1 MNMRKETVASL
12 AGITLLLTLALCL
25 ASVSSAAEK
34 KYPSRPIE
42 IVCGYPP
49 GGAMD
54 LTMRIWGKYL
64 EKRLGVP
71 VVPVNKPGAG
81 AILGCTYIANA
92 QPDGYTLGSVGDHL
106 VINIISGRAKYSLE
120 DFRYVCLATY
130 IANVLAVPVDS
141 QWKTIQDFIDYAKKN
156 PGVKYGHP
164 GIGSSNHIRMENFN
178 KFANLKLVPVPL
190 NGDAEIIP
198 AVLGKHLPIGSFGA
212 AAAKAQADAGKLRIL
227 MSFDPPAEIGLDP
240 KVPDLHT
247 VFGKNVPDVDIG
259 SYLVVPRKTPD
270 DIVKLLER
278 TMENITKDPEF
289 IKEFRANNMKVK
301 FVDGTTLMQ
310 KVLPEKNARIE
321 AIMKETGQAK

>member
-1 MNMRKETVASL
+1 MRRKIAGSIFGMMMVCSL
-12 AGITLLLTLALCL
+12 LHTSAPG
-25 ASVSSAAEK
+25 SWAAEK

-54 LTMRIWGKYL
+54 LTTRIWGKYL
-64 EKRLGVP
+64 EKTLGVP

-81 AILGCTYIANA
+81 AILACTYIAGTP
-92 QPDGYTLGSVGDHL
+92 PDGYTLGSVGDHL
-106 VINIISGRAKYSLE
+106 VINIIAGRAKYSLE

-141 QWKTIQDFIDYAKKN
+141 QWKTIQEFVDYARKN

-178 KFANLKLVPVPL
+178 KFANLKLVAVPL
-190 NGDAEIIP
+190 NGDAEIVP

-227 MSFDPPAEIGLDP
+227 MSFDSPGEIGLDP
-240 KVPDLHT
+240 KIPDLQT

-259 SYLVVPRKTPD
+259 SYLVVPRKTPEE
-270 DIVKLLER
+270 IVKVLEQA
-278 TMENITKDPEF
+278 MEQITRDPEF
-289 IKEFRANNMKVK
+289 VKEFNGKNMKVK
-301 FVDGTTLMQ
+301 FVDGRTLME
-310 KVLPEKNARIE
+310 KIFPEKNARIE

>member
-1 MNMRKETVASL
+1 
-12 AGITLLLTLALCL
+12 
-25 ASVSSAAEK
+25 
-34 KYPSRPIE
+34 
-42 IVCGYPP
+42 
-49 GGAMD
+49 
-54 LTMRIWGKYL
+54 
-64 EKRLGVP
+64 
-71 VVPVNKPGAG
+71 
-81 AILGCTYIANA
+81 
-92 QPDGYTLGSVGDHL
+92 VGDHL
-106 VINIISGRAKYSLE
+106 VINIISGRAKYSLD

-141 QWKTIQDFIDYAKKN
+141 PWKTIQDFLDYAKKN

-227 MSFDPPAEIGLDP
+227 MSFDPPVEIGLDP
-240 KVPDLHT
+240 KIPDLQT

-270 DIVKLLER
+270 EIVKVLER
-278 TMENITKDPEF
+278 AMEDITKNPEF
-289 IKEFRANNMKVK
+289 VKEFNGNCMKVK

-310 KVLPEKNARIE
+310 KILPEKNARIE

>member
-1 MNMRKETVASL
+1 MIQKLVTGFVGTA
-12 AGITLLLTLALCL
+12 LLLTLVHVFTS
-25 ASVSSAAEK
+25 SVWAAEK
-34 KYPSRPIE
+34 KYPSRPVD

-54 LTMRIWGKYL
+54 LTMRIWGKHL

-81 AILGCTYIANA
+81 AIVGCTYIANA

-106 VINIISGRAKYSLE
+106 VINIISGRAKYTLE

-141 QWKTIQDFIDYAKKN
+141 QWKTIQEFIEYAKKN

-164 GIGSSNHIRMENFN
+164 GIGSSNHIRVENLN
-178 KFANLKLVPVPL
+178 QFAGLKMVAVPL
-190 NGDAEIIP
+190 NGDAEVIP

-227 MSFDPPAEIGLDP
+227 MSFDPPGEIGLDP
-240 KVPDLHT
+240 KIPDLQT
-247 VFGKNVPDVDIG
+247 VFGKSVPDVDIG

-270 DIVKLLER
+270 DIVKVLER
-278 TMENITKDPEF
+278 AMEDITKDPEF
-289 IKEFRANNMKVK
+289 IKEFRASNMKVK

-310 KVLPEKNARIE
+310 KILPEKNSRIQ